1 MRKKHVVALMMATVM
16 AVSVLGGCGG
26 SSSSGK
32 SAKSSSDS
40 DEKVLNF
47 CCAMYT
53 D

>member
-32 SAKSSSDS
+32 SAKSPTLQRRLAELDW
-40 DEKVLNF
+40 K
-47 CCAMYT
+47 
-53 D
+53 